1 MPEMLRI
8 DAETDRLLAAIQVA
22 LHVRTGYRISR
33 IEVVRRALRGMVS
46 EMNIPRLTEDDP
58 IDEDG

>member
-8 DAETDRLLAAIQVA
+8 DAETDRLLAAIQVT
-22 LHVRTGYRISR
+22 LYVRTGYRISR
-33 IEVVRRALRGMVS
+33 IEVVRRALREMVS

>member
-8 DAETDRLLAAIQVA
+8 DAETNRLLAAIQVT
-22 LHVRTGYRISR
+22 LRVRTGYRISR
-33 IEVVRRALRGMVS
+33 IEVVRRALSEMVS